1 MTNREFYVAIENGT
15 INEEIINFAHEQLEK
30 MDARNKARSSKP
42 SKTQVENEPIK
53 KAILEFL
60 VGKEKV
66 PAGDIGKALEISTQ
80 KASAL
85 CRQLESDKLVVSE
98 EVKIPK
104 EGKKKGYTLV

>member
-15 INEEIINFAHEQLEK
+15 INEEIINFAREQLDK

-60 VGKEKV
+60 EGKEKV

-85 CRQLESDKLVVSE
+85 CKQLENDKLIVSE